1 VLPLGA
7 ATKFINA
14 EETAFPFCRLKS
26 ALLGKWPPT
35 NGALLVTALPAILG
49 K

>member
-1 VLPLGA
+1 VLTLGA

-14 EETAFPFCRLKS
+14 EETSLPVLPLEECPSWKMA
-26 ALLGKWPPT
+26 AT